1 MKKIFTAVIAT
12 SLVSSIFIAPSA
24 RAVDC
29 YKLPDS
35 KTPKCQAYLKAAK
48 KAGLV
53 QTDTQEVPLAPAI
66 AQRDAGRKVS
76 ENVKPPKTETKP
88 SATPATSSSPTPS
101 VSPTAA
107 PAATPSTKASPKSS
121 KKPKAKKSPK
131 ANSKSKISPKPKAKK
146 SPKAK
151 SSSKSK
157 TKNST
162 KKK

>member
-1 MKKIFTAVIAT
+1 MKKLIAAYIA
-12 SLVSSIFIAPSA
+12 SGMISSIFMAPSA
-24 RAVDC
+24 HAIDC

-35 KTPKCQAYLKAAK
+35 KTSKCQAYLKAAK

-76 ENVKPPKTETKP
+76 ESVKVPKTETKP
-88 SATPATSSSPTPS
+88 SATPTTSSSPAAS
-101 VSPTAA
+101 VSPSAA
-107 PAATPSTKASPKSS
+107 PTVAATSKGKSS
-121 KKPKAKKSPK
+121 KKPKAKKTTNPK
-131 ANSKSKISPKPKAKK
+131 SKSKITPKPKAKK

-157 TKNST
+157 SKKTT